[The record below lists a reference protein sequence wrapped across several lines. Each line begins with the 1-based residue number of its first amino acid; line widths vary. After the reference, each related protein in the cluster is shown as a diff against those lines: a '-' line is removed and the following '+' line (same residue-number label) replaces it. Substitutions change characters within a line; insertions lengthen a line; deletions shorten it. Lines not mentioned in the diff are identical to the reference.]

1 MKYLIVWYQKVTI
14 VQNLI
19 RDGKTQYIQ
28 LYDNKNKQEIN
39 KKINTTWPIQNLIRF
54 YLNAKYSRD
63 SLFTGKRCFSLEKLN
78 NVLRSQN
85 WPGTRNM
92 ASLHRTSKKIVGHLR
107 ILTWKP
113 FSGAYDVIRLF
124 LGVNMISL
132 NTGLS
137 L

>member
-14 VQNLI
+14 GQNLI

-63 SLFTGKRCFSLEKLN
+63 SLFTGKDVFLSK
-78 NVLRSQN
+78 N
-85 WPGTRNM
+85 WITYYAPKIGL
-92 ASLHRTSKKIVGHLR
+92 ASEI
-107 ILTWKP
+107 WW
-113 FSGAYDVIRLF
+113 A
-124 LGVNMISL
+124 
-132 NTGLS
+132 
-137 L
+137 